1 MDNLHERKLTKS
13 ELDKR
18 EDIIMNM
25 KKNKRELVKKY
36 GKDAE
41 AVMYGRAT
49 NMAKQKSES
58 MKAKSNRLTELI
70 KDALQNPKKADLN
83 KDGKLS
89 DYEKTRGAAIE
100 KAMDKDKVDEK
111 VVKGKDGEEYKQ
123 HKIKFDNI
131 KEHDL
136 DIGHEDNEPHMI
148 KGDLYRI
155 GKYAMDLYNM
165 VDKFDGA
172 GMGEVDFPS
181 WWQSKIFKAK
191 DALVGAKHYLDF
203 ELKEPQIDAVVDAA
217 IDTIGEVVLFKD
229 RSQDFQLDAVAQ
241 MKYRSDFR
249 ELDDEQ
255 QEDVRDALDDILDS
269 ESDKMDENTINE
281 NMNYDKWRRAYNG
294 KAFASKVI
302 LAEDSMG
309 NKKRYAIFFRYKET
323 PRADIVSLG
332 ERHYGGHEGGG
343 MPFAMSNMQNKP
355 EYLFTSDDKMEFG
368 SDEEFEKF
376 LQEGPKGLEDML
388 SFFLGGKN
396 VDDAIEDWFD
406 TGVQRIVD
414 IKPAKYFDGAEVN
427 ESDIKKRITKILEGL
442 PKGFWDKKI
451 DAKDEDQDGKV
462 DENSA
467 FDGFGDHY
475 SKEDKEKLALL
486 DDPIEEVGGYDR
498 KGNKVDNDEE
508 KGMKKRPQAGV
519 ANLFKEDYDSLV
531 KKIRKQGK
539 SKKAAKAIA
548 GAVASYKAKG
558 GGKGPTAKQ
567 K

>member
-1 MDNLHERKLTKS
+1 MKNLHEKLSKS

-49 NMAKQKSES
+49 NIAKQKTES

-70 KDALQNPKKADLN
+70 KDALQNPQKADLD

-100 KAMDKDKVDEK
+100 KNLKETLDDDVYDKVDRLLGVMDDNMFIQSLIRAMSTDDAHLYLDAIIRDHIDIVNDGEVDINEDKVDEK
-111 VVKGKDGEEYKQ
+111 VVKGKDGEKYKK
-123 HKIKFDNI
+123 HEIKFDNV
-131 KEHDL
+131 KEDL
-136 DIGHEDNEPHMI
+136 DLGHEDNEPHML
-148 KGDLYRI
+148 KADLYRV
-155 GKYAMDLYNM
+155 GKYAMELYNM
-165 VDKFDGA
+165 IDKFDGA
-172 GMGEVDFPS
+172 GEVDFPS
-181 WWQSKIFKAK
+181 WWQAKVFKAK

-203 ELKEPQIDAVVDAA
+203 ELKEPQIDAVVDVA
-217 IDTIGEVVLFKD
+217 IDAVDEAVLLKD
-229 RSQDFQLDAVAQ
+229 RSQDFQLDYLAKE
-241 MKYRSDFR
+241 KYGVDFKELSDAR
-249 ELDDEQ
+249 QDI
-255 QEDVRDALDDILDS
+255 VRDMIDDID
-269 ESDKMDENTINE
+269 DDTIAEKSNVKE
-281 NMNYDKWRRAYNG
+281 RI
-294 KAFASKVI
+294 SKV
-302 LAEDSMG
+302 
-309 NKKRYAIFFRYKET
+309 
-323 PRADIVSLG
+323 
-332 ERHYGGHEGGG
+332 
-343 MPFAMSNMQNKP
+343 
-355 EYLFTSDDKMEFG
+355 
-368 SDEEFEKF
+368 
-376 LQEGPKGLEDML
+376 
-388 SFFLGGKN
+388 
-396 VDDAIEDWFD
+396 
-406 TGVQRIVD
+406 
-414 IKPAKYFDGAEVN
+414 
-427 ESDIKKRITKILEGL
+427 LEGL

-486 DDPIEEVGGYDR
+486 DDPIEEKYMSQMKSDTDKMDQSDALLDDPIEEVGGYDR
-498 KGNKVDNDEE
+498 KGKKVDSDEE
-508 KGMKKRPQAGV
+508 RGMKKRPQAGV

>member
-1 MDNLHERKLTKS
+1 MTN
-13 ELDKR
+13 
-18 EDIIMNM
+18 
-25 KKNKRELVKKY
+25 
-36 GKDAE
+36 G
-41 AVMYGRAT
+41 AVPIT
-49 NMAKQKSES
+49 
-58 MKAKSNRLTELI
+58 
-70 KDALQNPKKADLN
+70 
-83 KDGKLS
+83 
-89 DYEKTRGAAIE
+89 
-100 KAMDKDKVDEK
+100 
-111 VVKGKDGEEYKQ
+111 
-123 HKIKFDNI
+123 
-131 KEHDL
+131 
-136 DIGHEDNEPHMI
+136 
-148 KGDLYRI
+148 
-155 GKYAMDLYNM
+155 
-165 VDKFDGA
+165 
-172 GMGEVDFPS
+172 
-181 WWQSKIFKAK
+181 
-191 DALVGAKHYLDF
+191 
-203 ELKEPQIDAVVDAA
+203 
-217 IDTIGEVVLFKD
+217 
-229 RSQDFQLDAVAQ
+229 
-241 MKYRSDFR
+241 
-249 ELDDEQ
+249 
-255 QEDVRDALDDILDS
+255 
-269 ESDKMDENTINE
+269 
-281 NMNYDKWRRAYNG
+281 G

-396 VDDAIEDWFD
+396 VDDAIRKWFD
-406 TGVQRIVD
+406 TGVQSVVD

-486 DDPIEEVGGYDR
+486 DDPIEEKYMSQMKSDTDKMDQMDFDDSIEEVGGYDR

-508 KGMKKRPQAGV
+508 KGMKKRPQAGI

-548 GAVASYKAKG
+548 V
-558 GGKGPTAKQ
+558 Q
-567 K
+567 